1 MIATALLVVAYLIGS
16 IPFGVIV
23 ASRFAGLDV
32 RKLGSG
38 NIGATNVAR
47 VAGKKLGA
55 VVLLLDA
62 LKGFAPTLAARLLVP
77 DEPWLHVA
85 VGAAALLGHLYP
97 IYLRLKG
104 GKGVATALGVF
115 LVLIPVPVAAGL
127 AVFAALF
134 AARRIV
140 SAASMAAACTV
151 SAVAFAHHGLGPY
164 SYLALFAAVMILWRH
179 RSNIRRIVRREEKR
193 LS

>member
-1 MIATALLVVAYLIGS
+1 MTGLALLGAAYLVGS
-16 IPFGVIV
+16 IPFGVII

-47 VAGKKLGA
+47 VAGRKLGLL
-55 VVLLLDA
+55 VLLLDA

-77 DEPWLHVA
+77 DLPWLHVG
-85 VGAAALLGHLYP
+85 VGAAALLGHIYP
-97 IYLRLKG
+97 IYLRLSG
-104 GKGVATALGVF
+104 GKGVATAFGVF
-115 LVLIPVPVAAGL
+115 LVLLPVPVAAGL

-134 AARRIV
+134 ATRRIV

-151 SAVAFAHHGLGPY
+151 SAVAVARYGLGPY
-164 SYLALFAAVMILWRH
+164 SYLALFATAMILWRH
-179 RSNIRRIVRREEKR
+179 RSNIRRIVRREEKQLR
-193 LS
+193 

>member
-1 MIATALLVVAYLIGS
+1 MIPVALLAAAYLVGS
-16 IPFGVIV
+16 SPFGVLV

-32 RKLGSG
+32 RQLGSG

-55 VVLLLDA
+55 AVLLLDA
-62 LKGFAPTLAARLLVP
+62 LKGLVPTLAARLLLP
-77 DEPWLHVA
+77 DRPWLHVA
-85 VGAAALLGHLYP
+85 VGAAALLGHVYP
-97 IYLRLKG
+97 LYLRLKG

-115 LVLIPVPVAAGL
+115 LVLLPIPVAAGL

-151 SAVAFAHHGLGPY
+151 AAVAFARDGAGPY
-164 SYLALFAAVMILWRH
+164 SYLAVFAAAMILWRH
-179 RSNIRRIVRREEKR
+179 RSNIRRIVRREEKK